1 MDKHKMVA
9 MAERIYRDV
18 SGAMATGLAHLGAE
32 SGLFTAMSGRGT
44 MSLAMVIE
52 ASGLQPRYVEEW
64 LYGMVCAGY
73 LDYDPEAGTYA
84 LPEEHAYLLSSVGT
98 DHYMGGMFGMPPPLL
113 AQAPR
118 LLQAMRDGGGVPFGD
133 FAPACRHAIDVMNRG
148 NYDNRL
154 ADYWLAQLP
163 EVVARLQAGG
173 RVLDVG
179 CGHGHAAIALAK
191 GFPASEIVGV
201 DPDAASIAEARAAA
215 AAAGTPGIRFVHATL
230 DGIPEQPGY
239 DLITIFD
246 SLHDLPDPVAVLQQV
261 RARLAPDG
269 VLFVIELKVADR
281 LEENRTPI
289 GTMFYGFSMFH
300 CMTQSLAH
308 DGAGLGACMGP
319 AKTTALFTAAG
330 FARVEQLSIKSPT
343 NLFYAVRA

>member
-1 MDKHKMVA
+1 MDKQKMIA
-9 MAERIYRDV
+9 MADRIYRDV
-18 SGAMATGLAHLGAE
+18 SGAMVTGLAHLGAE
-32 SGLFTAMSGRGT
+32 SGLFTAMTGRGPMT
-44 MSLAMVIE
+44 QAAVIE

-64 LYGMVCAGY
+64 LRGMVCAGY
-73 LDYDPEAGTYA
+73 LDYDPDGVTYA

-118 LLQAMRDGGGVPFGD
+118 LLQAMRDGGGVPFGE
-133 FAPACRHAIDVMNRG
+133 FAPECRHAIDVMNRG
-148 NYDNRL
+148 NYDHRL
-154 ADYWLAQLP
+154 SDYWISQLP
-163 EVVARLQAGG
+163 ATVGRLRAGG

-215 AAAGTPGIRFVHATL
+215 QAAGTPGIRFVQATL
-230 DGIPEQPGY
+230 DGIPEQPGF

-246 SLHDLPDPVAVLQQV
+246 SLHDLPDPVAVLKQI

-281 LEENRTPI
+281 LEENCTPI
-289 GTMFYGFSMFH
+289 GAMFYGFSMFH

-308 DGAGLGACMGP
+308 GGAGLGACMGP
-319 AKTTALFTAAG
+319 ALTAGLFTAAD
-330 FARVEQLSIKSPT
+330 FTRVEQLPIRSPT